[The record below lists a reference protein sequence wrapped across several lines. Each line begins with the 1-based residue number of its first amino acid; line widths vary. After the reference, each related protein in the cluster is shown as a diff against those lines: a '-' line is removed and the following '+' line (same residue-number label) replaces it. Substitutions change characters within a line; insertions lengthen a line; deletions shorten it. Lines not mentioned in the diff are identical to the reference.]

1 MPAWTTSFGVRLA
14 AITLLGLVVRV
25 VFALHFGPRLGIG
38 GDGLTYHFTANFLA
52 DGKGYVDAQSLAF
65 AGVQRPSAEHPPLYP
80 TLLGAVSALGG
91 DGFSAHRVASCFMG
105 AGTVAAIGFLGRRV
119 GGARVGLLAG
129 AIAAL
134 HPLLVLTD
142 ETLYSESLYGLTIAL
157 ALIAAY
163 RYLDRTTGLR
173 AAVLG
178 GAIGLAAM
186 TRSEALLLLV
196 LLAVPVVWQARVH
209 RLRHVVLVAV
219 ACVVVI
225 APWTIRSTLALDSP
239 VLLSTNLGGLLA
251 GANCHATYYTADIG
265 TWKFT
270 CFRPLPRFDRQAEL
284 AAYLRRKGL
293 RYARHHAGR
302 VPVVVAARVGRV
314 WDVYRPL
321 QNVDYEAFYE
331 GRQRTTSQ
339 IGLGVYY
346 VLLALAVYGAV
357 VLRRRRET
365 LLVLLAPFALVT
377 VMAALSYGITRFRI
391 PADVALVVLAAVA
404 CDALMRRL
412 RAPGSLKRRIGRST
426 A

>member
-1 MPAWTTSFGVRLA
+1 
-14 AITLLGLVVRV
+14 
-25 VFALHFGPRLGIG
+25 
-38 GDGLTYHFTANFLA
+38 
-52 DGKGYVDAQSLAF
+52 
-65 AGVQRPSAEHPPLYP
+65 
-80 TLLGAVSALGG
+80 
-91 DGFSAHRVASCFMG
+91 
-105 AGTVAAIGFLGRRV
+105 
-119 GGARVGLLAG
+119 
-129 AIAAL
+129 
-134 HPLLVLTD
+134 
-142 ETLYSESLYGLTIAL
+142 
-157 ALIAAY
+157 
-163 RYLDRTTGLR
+163 
-173 AAVLG
+173 
-178 GAIGLAAM
+178 M

-196 LLAVPVVWQARVH
+196 LLAVPVMWRAGVH
-209 RLRHVVLVAV
+209 RLRHAALAAV

-251 GANCHATYYTADIG
+251 GANCHATYHTADIG

-270 CFRPLPRFDRQAEL
+270 CFGRLPRFDRQAEL

-293 RYARHHAGR
+293 RYAGHHAGR

-321 QNVDYEAFYE
+321 QNADYEAFYE
-331 GRQRTTSQ
+331 GRQRTASH

-365 LLVLLAPFALVT
+365 LLILLAPFALVT

-404 CDALMRRL
+404 GEELLRRL

>member
-1 MPAWTTSFGVRLA
+1 
-14 AITLLGLVVRV
+14 
-25 VFALHFGPRLGIG
+25 
-38 GDGLTYHFTANFLA
+38 
-52 DGKGYVDAQSLAF
+52 
-65 AGVQRPSAEHPPLYP
+65 VQRPSAEHPPLYP
-80 TLLGAVSALGG
+80 TLLAAVSALGG
-91 DGFSAHRVASCFMG
+91 DGLGAHRIASCFMG

-129 AIAAL
+129 TIAAL

-163 RYLDRTTGLR
+163 RYLDRTTGRR

-196 LLAVPVVWQARVH
+196 LLAVPVMWRARVH
-209 RLRHVVLVAV
+209 RLRHAALAAV

-239 VLLSTNLGGLLA
+239 VLVSTNLGGLLA

-270 CFRPLPRFDRQAEL
+270 CFGPLPRFDRQAEL

-314 WDVYRPL
+314 WDIYRPL
-321 QNVDYEAFYE
+321 QNADYEAFYE
-331 GRQRTTSQ
+331 GRQLTASQ

-377 VMAALSYGITRFRI
+377 LMAALSYGITRFRI

-426 A
+426 R